1 VPPLREFTFGRG
13 RQLESVL
20 RAHLAGLCQ
29 RVDLLPGAD
38 ERVFIDSLA
47 GDDPPSGPR
56 SCARGDRRT
65 RVGPMRYP
73 GAVRDPD
80 TGEWISDAEVAEI
93 P

>member
-1 VPPLREFTFGRG
+1 LREFTFGHG

-20 RAHLAGLCQ
+20 REHLVGLCQ
-29 RVDLLPGAD
+29 RVDLLPGAH
-38 ERVFIDSLA
+38 ERVFIDIDSLA
-47 GDDPPSGPR
+47 GDDPPSSPR
-56 SCARGDRRT
+56 SCARRDRRT
-65 RVGPMRYP
+65 RVGPVRYP

>member
-1 VPPLREFTFGRG
+1 MPPLREFTFGRG

-20 RAHLAGLCQ
+20 R
-29 RVDLLPGAD
+29 GAD
-38 ERVFIDSLA
+38 EREFIDIDSLA
-47 GDDPPSGPR
+47 GDDQPSGPR

-65 RVGPMRYP
+65 RVGPVRYP